1 MPFYEIYAA
10 ARARTPKEY
19 LKTTESFAAR
29 LARRVQK
36 YPALFRYVPAETE
49 NSLLDLYSEVFAE
62 EFKEGLPGAIRVV
75 ATASPPPKVAACIT
89 LRRPR
94 VYVDSLSFIGAQA
107 IASFATSC
115 WEANLLVRKN
125 HAIIL
130 RTIRAEGTV
139 SYYLDA
145 DEDVSKWAR
154 LFLDMLENIDD
165 VLLS

>member
-36 YPALFRYVPAETE
+36 YPALFRYTPAETE
-49 NSLLDLYSEVFAE
+49 NALLDFYAEVFAE
-62 EFKEGLPGAIRVV
+62 EFEEGLPGAIRVV

-89 LRRPR
+89 LRRPSA
-94 VYVDSLSFIGAQA
+94 YVDSLSFIGAQV

-115 WEANLLVRKN
+115 WEASLLVRRN

-130 RTIRAEGTV
+130 RTIRKNDMVAC
-139 SYYLDA
+139 YLDA

-154 LFLDMLENIDD
+154 LFLNMLENVDD
-165 VLLS
+165 LLLG